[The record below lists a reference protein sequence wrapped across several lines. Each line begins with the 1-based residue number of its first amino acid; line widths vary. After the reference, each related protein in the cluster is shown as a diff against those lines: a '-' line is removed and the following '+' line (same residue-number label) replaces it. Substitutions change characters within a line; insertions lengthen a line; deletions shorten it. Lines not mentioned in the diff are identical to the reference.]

1 MDNFF
6 INIQSI
12 KSHIDDMSQQITKI
26 ISQYNNFQFQT
37 DQLINLGI
45 QMLNTGIYSFN
56 LGKKQSISSLDYY
69 YIQLKNISEQINN
82 IIKSNETSLQQSMM
96 LEQVMQD
103 QIINQID
110 IDNYVEFDQSIFISD
125 EKKNITFELLDGNK
139 INLIL
144 NNGMQIRDIFDEFE
158 KRILKSK
165 YIFNFILNGHIL
177 DYNDETLID
186 ILPDRTVIKAVE
198 YKVYLNYNC

>member
-26 ISQYNNFQFQT
+26 ISQYNSFQSQT

-82 IIKSNETSLQQSMM
+82 IIKSNETSLQQYMM
-96 LEQVMQD
+96 
-103 QIINQID
+103 
-110 IDNYVEFDQSIFISD
+110 
-125 EKKNITFELLDGNK
+125 
-139 INLIL
+139 
-144 NNGMQIRDIFDEFE
+144 
-158 KRILKSK
+158 SK
-165 YIFNFILNGHIL
+165 
-177 DYNDETLID
+177 
-186 ILPDRTVIKAVE
+186 
-198 YKVYLNYNC
+198 

>member
-1 MDNFF
+1 
-6 INIQSI
+6 
-12 KSHIDDMSQQITKI
+12 MSLQITNI
-26 ISQYNNFQFQT
+26 ISQYNYSQSQV

-82 IIKSNETSLQQSMM
+82 IIKSNETSLQQNMM

-144 NNGMQIRDIFDEFE
+144 NNWMKIRDIFDEFE

-165 YIFNFILNGHIL
+165 YNFNFILNGQIL
-177 DYNDETLID
+177 DYNDETIID

-198 YKVYLNYNC
+198 YKVYINYNC

>member
-12 KSHIDDMSQQITKI
+12 KSHIDDTSQQITKI
-26 ISQYNNFQFQT
+26 ISQYNSFQSQT

-82 IIKSNETSLQQSMM
+82 IIKLNETSLQQNMM

-103 QIINQID
+103 QIINQIK

-144 NNGMQIRDIFDEFE
+144 NNWMKIRDIFDEFE

-165 YIFNFILNGHIL
+165 YNFNFILNGQIL
-177 DYNDETLID
+177 DYNDETIID

-198 YKVYLNYNC
+198 YKVYINYNC

>member
-37 DQLINLGI
+37 DQLINLRI

-96 LEQVMQD
+96 QEQVMQD
-103 QIINQID
+103 QIINQIN

-125 EKKNITFELLDGNK
+125 EKKNITFELMDGNK

-144 NNGMQIRDIFDEFE
+144 NNGMKIRDIFDEFE

-165 YIFNFILNGHIL
+165 YNFNFILNGHIL
-177 DYNDETLID
+177 DYNDETIID

-198 YKVYLNYNC
+198 YKVYINYNC

>member
-12 KSHIDDMSQQITKI
+12 KSHIDDTSQQITKI
-26 ISQYNNFQFQT
+26 ISQYNSFQSQT

-82 IIKSNETSLQQSMM
+82 IIKLNETSLQQNMM

-103 QIINQID
+103 QIINQIK

-144 NNGMQIRDIFDEFE
+144 NNWMKIRDIFDEFE

-165 YIFNFILNGHIL
+165 YNFNFILNGQIL
-177 DYNDETLID
+177 DYNDETIID
-186 ILPDRTVIKAVE
+186 IFTKLKKHKKWIISLLK
-198 YKVYLNYNC
+198 YNR

>member
-6 INIQSI
+6 VDIQSI

-26 ISQYNNFQFQT
+26 ISQYNSFQSQT

-82 IIKSNETSLQQSMM
+82 IIKLNETSLQQNMM
-96 LEQVMQD
+96 QEQIMQD

-144 NNGMQIRDIFDEFE
+144 NNGIKIKDIFDEFE

-165 YIFNFILNGHIL
+165 YNFNFILNGQIL

-198 YKVYLNYNC
+198 YKVYINYNC

>member
-1 MDNFF
+1 
-6 INIQSI
+6 
-12 KSHIDDMSQQITKI
+12 MSQQITKI
-26 ISQYNNFQFQT
+26 ISKYNSFQSQT

-56 LGKKQSISSLDYY
+56 LGKSKYTSSLENY

-82 IIKSNETSLQQSMM
+82 IIKSNETSLQQYMM
-96 LEQVMQD
+96 QEQVMQD
-103 QIINQID
+103 QIINQIN

-144 NNGMQIRDIFDEFE
+144 NNGMKIRDIFDEFE

-165 YIFNFILNGHIL
+165 YNFNFILNGHIL
-177 DYNDETLID
+177 DYNDETIID
-186 ILPDRTVIKAVE
+186 ILPDRIVIKAVE
-198 YKVYLNYNC
+198 YKVYINYNC

>member
-1 MDNFF
+1 
-6 INIQSI
+6 
-12 KSHIDDMSQQITKI
+12 MSLQITNI
-26 ISQYNNFQFQT
+26 ISQYNISQYHI

-45 QMLNTGIYSFN
+45 QMLNTGLYSFN
-56 LGKKQSISSLDYY
+56 LGKSKSISSLDNY

-103 QIINQID
+103 QIINQIS

-144 NNGMQIRDIFDEFE
+144 NNGIKIKDIFDEFE

-165 YIFNFILNGHIL
+165 YNFNFILNGQIL
-177 DYNDETLID
+177 DYNDETIID

-198 YKVYLNYNC
+198 YKVYINYNC

>member
-26 ISQYNNFQFQT
+26 ISQYNSFQSQT

-82 IIKSNETSLQQSMM
+82 IIKSNETSLQQNMM
-96 LEQVMQD
+96 QEQVMQD

-144 NNGMQIRDIFDEFE
+144 NNWMKIRDIFDEFE

-198 YKVYLNYNC
+198 YKVYINYNC

>member
-1 MDNFF
+1 MDNFV

-26 ISQYNNFQFQT
+26 ISQYNSFQSQT

-82 IIKSNETSLQQSMM
+82 IIKSNETSLQQYMM
-96 LEQVMQD
+96 QEQVMQD

-125 EKKNITFELLDGNK
+125 EKKNITFELMDGNK

-144 NNGMQIRDIFDEFE
+144 NNGIKIKDIFDEFE

-165 YIFNFILNGHIL
+165 YNFNFILNGQIL
-177 DYNDETLID
+177 DYNDETIID
-186 ILPDRTVIKAVE
+186 ILPDRTVIKVVE
-198 YKVYLNYNC
+198 YKVYINYNC

>member
-26 ISQYNNFQFQT
+26 ISQYNSFQSQT

-45 QMLNTGIYSFN
+45 QTGIYSFN

-82 IIKSNETSLQQSMM
+82 IIKSNETSLQQYMM
-96 LEQVMQD
+96 QEQVMQD
-103 QIINQID
+103 QIINQIN

-144 NNGMQIRDIFDEFE
+144 NNGMKIRDIFDEFE

-165 YIFNFILNGHIL
+165 YNFNFILNGQIL
-177 DYNDETLID
+177 DYNDETIID

-198 YKVYLNYNC
+198 YKVYINYNC

>member
-12 KSHIDDMSQQITKI
+12 NSHIDDMSQQITKI
-26 ISQYNNFQFQT
+26 ISQYNSFQSQT

-82 IIKSNETSLQQSMM
+82 IIKSNETLLQQSMM

-103 QIINQID
+103 QIINQIS

-144 NNGMQIRDIFDEFE
+144 NNGIKIKDIFDEFE

-165 YIFNFILNGHIL
+165 YNFNFILNGHIL
-177 DYNDETLID
+177 DYNDETIID

-198 YKVYLNYNC
+198 YKVYINYNC

>member
-26 ISQYNNFQFQT
+26 ISQYNNFQSQT

-144 NNGMQIRDIFDEFE
+144 NNGIKIRDIFDEFE

-198 YKVYLNYNC
+198 YKVYINYNC

>member
-1 MDNFF
+1 
-6 INIQSI
+6 
-12 KSHIDDMSQQITKI
+12 MSLQITNI
-26 ISQYNNFQFQT
+26 ISQYNYSQSQV

-82 IIKSNETSLQQSMM
+82 IIKSNETSLQQNMM
-96 LEQVMQD
+96 QEQVMQD
-103 QIINQID
+103 QIINQIN

-144 NNGMQIRDIFDEFE
+144 NNGIKIKDIFDEFE

-165 YIFNFILNGHIL
+165 YNFNFILNGQIL
-177 DYNDETLID
+177 DYNDETIID